1 MESGFGSVS
10 ATLVKTL
17 CWFRVELR
25 DHDHVVECVA
35 WAPDSASEAI
45 NEAAA
50 MDNKNRYQYLT
61 YCTSRSDNYVG
72 SVADPESGLKIRIRV
87 IFPRA

>member
-1 MESGFGSVS
+1 M
-10 ATLVKTL
+10 
-17 CWFRVELR
+17 ELR

-61 YCTSRSDNYVG
+61 YCTSRSDNFVG
-72 SVADPESGLKIRIRV
+72 SVADPESGMGKNPDPGHIFESLERIFWGKIT
-87 IFPRA
+87 

>member
-1 MESGFGSVS
+1 MCVC
-10 ATLVKTL
+10 V
-17 CWFRVELR
+17 CRMELR

-50 MDNKNRYQYLT
+50 MDNKIRYLSHPGIRQDSGAGVLDYSESSLWPG
-61 YCTSRSDNYVG
+61 SRSNLNF
-72 SVADPESGLKIRIRV
+72 S
-87 IFPRA
+87 

>member
-1 MESGFGSVS
+1 M
-10 ATLVKTL
+10 
-17 CWFRVELR
+17 ELR

-50 MDNKNRYQYLT
+50 MDNKNRYRYS
-61 YCTSRSDNYVG
+61 TSHSDNYVG
-72 SVADPESGLKIRIRV
+72 KYL
-87 IFPRA
+87 